1 MLMVV
6 RSIAAGMDTEP
17 SNRRCPDCGV
27 TLESMTLRT
36 DDGFQIRAV
45 SDENREGLLGSL
57 GVKEKHRVD
66 AYVCPEC
73 ARTLL
78 YADVDD

>member
-1 MLMVV
+1 
-6 RSIAAGMDTEP
+6 MDTEP

-27 TLESMTLRT
+27 TLEAMALQT
-36 DDGFQIRAV
+36 DGGHKVRAI

-57 GVKEKHRVD
+57 GMKEKHLIRP
-66 AYVCPEC
+66 YVCPEC
-73 ARTLL
+73 ARVLL